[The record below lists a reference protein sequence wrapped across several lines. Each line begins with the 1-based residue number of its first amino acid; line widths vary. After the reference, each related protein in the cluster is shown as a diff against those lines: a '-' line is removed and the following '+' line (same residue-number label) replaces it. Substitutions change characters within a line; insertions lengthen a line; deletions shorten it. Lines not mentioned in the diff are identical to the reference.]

1 MSRIILVTGSNTG
14 IGFELVRLLAE
25 KKHVVYLAARNEAA
39 GKEAQQKLVS
49 DSLSTVKFVHLDVN
63 DAASVKAAAQT
74 VSSAEGHLD
83 VLVNNAAISKIE
95 AGQHPASVGLAT
107 IREAMETNFY
117 GLIQTT
123 IAFIPLLRKSN
134 NPVILNVSTELASN
148 SYQAR
153 EGAHAH
159 FVAYNSSKAAANS
172 YTISLAQE
180 LKKDGFKVNA
190 VTPGYTS
197 TKLNNFGQG
206 AKTARAGADSLLPWA
221 LLEKDGPTCKFIDD
235 KGKEFPW

>member
-1 MSRIILVTGSNTG
+1 MPRIILVTGSNTG

-25 KKHVVYLAARNEAA
+25 KGHIVYIAARNEAA
-39 GKEAQQKLVS
+39 GKEAQQKLIA
-49 DSLSTVKFVHLDVN
+49 DGLSTVKFVHLDVS

-74 VSSAEGHLD
+74 VSSAEGRLD
-83 VLVNNAAISKIE
+83 VLVNNAGISKM
-95 AGQHPASVGLAT
+95 GVDQHPASIDLAT

-117 GLIQTT
+117 GLVQTT
-123 IAFIPLLRKSN
+123 IAFIPLLRKSD
-134 NPVILNVSTELASN
+134 NPVILNVSTDMASN

-153 EGAHAH
+153 EGAQLHL
-159 FVAYNSSKAAANS
+159 VAYNSTKAAANS

-197 TKLNNFGQG
+197 TKLNFFGQG
-206 AKTARAGADSLLPWA
+206 GKSVRAGAEVLLPWA
-221 LLEKDGPTCKFIDD
+221 LVEKDGSTCKFIDGN
-235 KGKEFPW
+235 GKEFAW